1 MCFKLGLPWKGNFP
15 ARIQQVFDRFD
26 KDGGGSLDRT
36 ELQPLGRKA
45 ERMERMEACRT
56 GLVADSRLISFRLQK
71 DSLSFWISGLEKG
84 LLE

>member
-1 MCFKLGLPWKGNFP
+1 VCFKLGLPWKGNFP

-45 ERMERMEACRT
+45 ERMERMERMVEKQQEKT
-56 GLVADSRLISFRLQK
+56 GK
-71 DSLSFWISGLEKG
+71 E
-84 LLE
+84 